1 MIRKSIIALTTGLLL
16 SGCNSVF
23 TPDGAKLEMNTKPEL
38 VHTSLAKEFKSIQ
51 PPDGPPFVV
60 AVYSFTDKTGQRKP
74 NDTYASLSSAVTQGA
89 EVFVIKA
96 LKEVGDGKWFR
107 VVERVG
113 IDDIVKERQMIRQTR
128 ETFEGTNAKQLDPM
142 LFAGI
147 LIEGAVIGYDTQKQT
162 GGYGAAIFGLGDN
175 VQYSQDVVTVSM
187 RAVSVQTG
195 EVLMEVSTTKNILS
209 TSTSATMFEFFD
221 VGTQQMEAEAGV
233 TENEPITYA
242 VRTAVESAV
251 VELIKE
257 GVRKKYWSYATKHA
271 VAKPTSTS
279 PTNSSDKK

>member
-1 MIRKSIIALTTGLLL
+1 MIKKSILLFSTIL
-16 SGCNSVF
+16 FLAGCNTVENE
-23 TPDGAKLEMNTKPEL
+23 KIEMYSKPEI
-38 VHTSLAKEFKSIQ
+38 VHISLANEFKNIS

-74 NDTYASLSSAVTQGA
+74 NESYASLSSAVTQGA

-96 LKEVGDGKWFR
+96 LKEVGGGKWFR

-128 ETFEGTNAKQLDPM
+128 ETFEGTNAKPLDPM

-147 LIEGAVIGYDTQKQT
+147 LIEGAVIGYDTQKTT
-162 GGYGAAIFGLGDN
+162 GGIGAAVFGLGAST
-175 VQYSQDVVTVSM
+175 QYSQDVVTVSM

-257 GVRKKYWSYATKHA
+257 GVRKKYWNYAPKNA